1 MYLESCILIQIILL
15 ELNNMQLE
23 TVFILSFFSTSKI
36 VTRKSWVARQFFF
49 LDGEN
54 PDSLGVTEDRE
65 QRPKLNSNGRIR

>member
-1 MYLESCILIQIILL
+1 MRFDSNYSLR
-15 ELNNMQLE
+15 LNNMQLE

-54 PDSLGVTEDRE
+54 PDSLGVTEE
-65 QRPKLNSNGRIR
+65 VRPRPRTAAKTKF